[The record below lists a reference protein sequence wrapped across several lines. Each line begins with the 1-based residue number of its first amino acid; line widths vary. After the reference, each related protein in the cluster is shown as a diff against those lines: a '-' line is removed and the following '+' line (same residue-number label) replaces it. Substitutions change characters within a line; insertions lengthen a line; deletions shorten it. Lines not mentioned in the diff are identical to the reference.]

1 MSTTET
7 TIALTGNVFIAQP
20 VRRLRNERFLKM
32 VEFLRSCDVTLTNLE
47 CSIPDPDTPPAYM
60 AGSGWGATYMVGT
73 TDMIDDLQFM
83 GIDGVCAANNHVSD
97 FGDPGVMSTIRHLR
111 NKGMP
116 YAGIGASLTEAT
128 QAGYVESPSGL
139 RVAFIVACDWG
150 PRAGQGL
157 NFPWPVG
164 YMPSDDTPPFRPR
177 PGLNLLRYET
187 VSHVTAQELAQLR
200 SISEKLGWESDKVAR
215 RNGFGR
221 SQPLVGLTTNIGVE
235 HDSDD
240 EVWFLGRKF
249 MVSETPGHHTV
260 PCDEDLERL
269 YRQIREAR
277 RQADIVCVGLHDQ
290 SHGEGVHGY
299 IDTFAHGAIDAGAD
313 VYFNNGG
320 SHMGVEIYKG
330 KAIIYG
336 LPSLF
341 LQTEAVLNVPTAE
354 MARFGLPPEATAAD
368 FLDARAQGAQR
379 AKSEGAQYTQR
390 LQGGKG
396 SAVHVCVFEGTEL
409 KEIRIQPIEP
419 MGGTIFGPEGDEP
432 VPRFRRQLPLMPE
445 PNSTVAERVLAHCVD
460 VSAEHGTKVEIRDG
474 VAVIRC
480 NASR

>member
-7 TIALTGNVFIAQP
+7 TIALTGNTFIAQP
-20 VRRLRNERFLKM
+20 VRRLRNERFLQM
-32 VEFLRSCDVTLTNLE
+32 VEFLRNCDVTLTNLE

-73 TDMIDDLQFM
+73 PDMIDDLQFM
-83 GIDGVCAANNHVSD
+83 GVNGVCAANNHVSD
-97 FGDPGVMSTIRHLR
+97 FGDPGVLSTIRELR
-111 NKGMP
+111 SKGMP

-128 QAGYVESPSGL
+128 QAAYVDSPSGL

-164 YMPSDDTPPFRPR
+164 YMPSDDAPPFRPR
-177 PGLNLLRYET
+177 PGVNLLRYES
-187 VSHVTAQELAQLR
+187 VSHVSREQLAQLR
-200 SISEKLGWESDKVAR
+200 AISEDLQWESDKVAR

-235 HDSDD
+235 HDTDD
-240 EVWFLGRKF
+240 EFWFLGRRF
-249 MVSETPGHHTV
+249 IASEKPGHHTV
-260 PCDEDLERL
+260 ACAEDLERL

-277 RQADIVCVGLHDQ
+277 RQADVVCVGLHDQ

-341 LQTEAVLNVPTAE
+341 LQTEAVLNVPTEE
-354 MARFGLPPEATAAD
+354 MARFGLPREATAAD
-368 FLDARAQGAQR
+368 FLDARAEGVKKAN
-379 AKSEGAQYTQR
+379 AEGADYNR
-390 LQGGKG
+390 MLQGGKG

-419 MGGTIFGPEGDEP
+419 MGGSHFGPEGDVP

-445 PNSTVAERVLAHCVD
+445 PDSVVADRVLAHCVD
-460 VSAEHGTKVEIRDG
+460 AAAEHDTKVEIRDG
-474 VAVIRC
+474 MAVIRV
-480 NASR
+480 